1 MSQVRTAGPALIL
14 AAMAEAAM
22 LAAPGC
28 ATQSD
33 VQQLDQ
39 NEFTLRGMI
48 AGDRQEIDS
57 LQQQLRQLKDE
68 VTEVKH
74 GVGAGP
80 NPLPDQ
86 IASINDRLAK
96 LEADVNALQ
105 VGLANAPGTT
115 APGVPGAGATPATG
129 APAATSSTPA
139 ELQPTWPQELDA
151 EIDAAKNSREP
162 GIKLYRAG
170 LAAMKDSKY
179 KLAEVSFA
187 KLRHTYPKSA
197 LSEPSGYFLANALY
211 EESKFD
217 DAILQFNDFVM
228 RSPKGRFAA
237 QSLLREAQ
245 AFLKLNDRI
254 DARLTLQK
262 LLGDHPETPEV
273 TPANTLLK
281 SLNGG

>member
-1 MSQVRTAGPALIL
+1 MSHVRTAGPVLLI
-14 AAMAEAAM
+14 AAIAAATI
-22 LAAPGC
+22 LGAPGC
-28 ATQSD
+28 ATQTD
-33 VQQLDQ
+33 VQQLNQ

-48 AGDRQEIDS
+48 ASDRQQIDA
-57 LQQQLRQLKDE
+57 LQAQLRQLRDE

-80 NPLPDQ
+80 NPISDQ
-86 IASINDRLAK
+86 LASINDRLNK
-96 LEADVNALQ
+96 MEADVNALQ
-105 VGLANAPGTT
+105 VGLANAPGTNP
-115 APGVPGAGATPATG
+115 AASPGATPAAGPTT
-129 APAATSSTPA
+129 AAASGPA

-151 EIDAAKNSREP
+151 EIAAAANSREA

-170 LAAMKDSKY
+170 LGAMKDGKY

-187 KLRHTYPKSA
+187 KLRHTYPKSPLA
-197 LSEPSGYFLANALY
+197 EPSGYFLANALF
-211 EESKFD
+211 EEGKFD
-217 DAILQFNDFVM
+217 DAILQFNDVVM

-262 LLGDHPETPEV
+262 LLSDHPETPEV

-281 SLNGG
+281 SLSG